1 MRAGVF
7 EGQGLG
13 GGGIYRSHLSVIPRY
28 DRPGL
33 IPPPPF
39 DFVCAGSLL
48 GSVSLWPLFA
58 GLAGARARALVVSW
72 CFLGFLVL
80 SQGLVVVSVFLW
92 FGVVRLETVL

>member
-1 MRAGVF
+1 MST
-7 EGQGLG
+7 LW
-13 GGGIYRSHLSVIPRY
+13 RY

-58 GLAGARARALVVSW
+58 ELAGARARALVVS
-72 CFLGFLVL
+72 FLGFLVL
-80 SQGLVVVSVFLW
+80 SQGLVVVAVFLW
-92 FGVVRLETVL
+92 FGVVRLEAVL